1 MKKPVLLYVDDDS
14 NDLLLFE
21 DACREANASFYLQ
34 TANDGEHAMDFLKQV
49 TESGSALE
57 CPALVLLDIKMPR
70 LSGLE
75 ILQWIRTQPETRNL
89 PVIVFTSSKHEV
101 DIKRAYEL
109 GANSYLVKTVE
120 FPQLI
125 EIIKL
130 IDQYWIKLN
139 QTISHSKLC

>member
-21 DACREANASFYLQ
+21 DASREADASFQLH
-34 TANDGEHAMDFLKQV
+34 TANDGEHAMQYLQAAAQGGG
-49 TESGSALE
+49 EAE
-57 CPALVLLDIKMPR
+57 CPTLVVIDIKMPR

-75 ILQWIRTQPETRNL
+75 ILQWIRMQPGIRNI
-89 PVIVFTSSKHEV
+89 PVVVFTSSKHEV

-120 FPQLI
+120 FPHLV

-130 IDQYWIKLN
+130 MDHYWIRMN
-139 QTISHSKLC
+139 QTTLPVKS